1 MKIFKTIS
9 IISIIIA
16 ILVIIGEICNSKDKI
31 IKETPDYLYVMEYS
45 LYNMDSVVYKYKQTK
60 TYNGIVIDKNKNSHF
75 VGVVGKGGHMQTN
88 YYLTVKFN
96 NTETTIEDRN
106 LYNKY
111 NKGDE
116 VKVTEQFYPYHSITI
131 Q

>member
-1 MKIFKTIS
+1 MIFKTIS
-9 IISIIIA
+9 IISIIIT

-45 LYNMDSVVYKYKQTK
+45 LYNMDSVVYIYKQTK

-75 VGVVGKGGHMQTN
+75 VGVVGKGGHRRTN
-88 YYLTVKFN
+88 HCIIVKFN
-96 NTETTIEDRN
+96 NTETSIKDRN

-111 NKGDE
+111 NKGDK